1 MLRSALVAFEF
12 LKERGFVVSDE
23 VKDSEDLQVWTSG
36 SVSIRF
42 IDDRGQLMVDLRGA
56 GAGPDWFPLNAVRRL
71 VTGERIR
78 YPVLTEDGM
87 PIASDIDFLRRHL
100 DAVENLLTRG
110 GNAAATS
117 LRATL
122 REMSREPIT

>member
-87 PIASDIDFLRRHL
+87 PIASDIDFLRRQL

>member
-78 YPVLTEDGM
+78 YPELTDDGM
-87 PIASDIDFLRRHL
+87 PIASDIDFLRRQL

>member
-42 IDDRGQLMVDLRGA
+42 IGGDCWQRHNNHESKHNPCRFHKSSFQHSPKHCHPDQLG
-56 GAGPDWFPLNAVRRL
+56 
-71 VTGERIR
+71 
-78 YPVLTEDGM
+78 
-87 PIASDIDFLRRHL
+87 
-100 DAVENLLTRG
+100 
-110 GNAAATS
+110 
-117 LRATL
+117 
-122 REMSREPIT
+122 